1 MLIYRGPNS
10 KDEIEFILRFVHK
23 RLCIDYAKTED
34 EYIKQFK
41 KLIDVI
47 LCYSNVLFIVLEEE
61 KQYRI
66 ITTHIST
73 TDFDLD
79 VTCQS
84 LPETIFELYQLAL
97 DDTYCNVSKS
107 DIENINEQI
116 AALIQDAIFLY
127 NISID
132 LKDENVDNLIEEIVK
147 EMLKITRFYKTF
159 ESHSID
165 VKCNLTGL
173 STENKKQIKI
183 RFYNGGEE
191 KYNPRFEVTFKMSK
205 NLFKEAIK
213 DITNKDSIYYTED
226 CSCGLY
232 VLLRDIILATID
244 ELNKNLN
251 KLGFNNI
258 LYVTTDNIM
267 NMTYLPKIHIKEA
280 ARICTLRGIIEY
292 LKKYDKW
299 DADKYNTKWQWL
311 LTDNLS

>member
-1 MLIYRGPNS
+1 MLIYRGPGS
-10 KDEIEFILRFVHK
+10 KEEIEFTLRFVHK

-34 EYIKQFK
+34 DYINKFK

-61 KQYRI
+61 NKYRI

-79 VTCQS
+79 VTCHS

-107 DIENINEQI
+107 DIKDVNEQI
-116 AALIQDAIFLY
+116 MALIQDAIFLY

-132 LKDENVDNLIEEIVK
+132 LKDENVDNLIEEIAK

-159 ESHSID
+159 ESHS
-165 VKCNLTGL
+165 VAVVCKLTGL
-173 STENKKQIKI
+173 SIENKKQIKI
-183 RFYNGGEE
+183 QFYNGGEE
-191 KYNPRFEVTFKMSK
+191 KYNPRFEVTLQMSK

-213 DITNKDSIYYTED
+213 DIMNKDSIYYAED

-258 LYVTTDNIM
+258 LYVTTYNIM

-280 ARICTLRGIIEY
+280 ARICTLRGIVEY

-299 DADKYNTKWQWL
+299 DANTYNTKWQWL
-311 LTDNLS
+311 LTDTLS

>member
-23 RLCIDYAKTED
+23 RLCVDYAKTED
-34 EYIKQFK
+34 DYINKFK

-73 TDFDLD
+73 TDFDLE
-79 VTCQS
+79 VVCQS
-84 LPETIFELYQLAL
+84 LPETIFKLYQLAL

-107 DIENINEQI
+107 DIKDVNEQI
-116 AALIQDAIFLY
+116 MAFIQDAIFLY

-132 LKDENVDNLIEEIVK
+132 LKDENVDNLIEEIAE
-147 EMLKITRFYKTF
+147 EMLKITRFYQRF
-159 ESHSID
+159 ESHS
-165 VKCNLTGL
+165 VTAVCKLTGL
-173 STENKKQIKI
+173 SIENKKQIKI
-183 RFYNGGEE
+183 QFYNGGEE
-191 KYNPRFEVTFKMSK
+191 KYNPHFEVTLQMSK

-258 LYVTTDNIM
+258 LYVTADNIM
-267 NMTYLPKIHIKEA
+267 DMTSLSKIHIKEA

-292 LKKYDKW
+292 LKKYDNW
-299 DADKYNTKWQWL
+299 DPNTYDTKWQWL

>member
-1 MLIYRGPNS
+1 MLIYRGSGS
-10 KDEIEFILRFVHK
+10 KEEIEFILRFVNK

-34 EYIKQFK
+34 EYLYQFK

-47 LCYSNVLFIVLEEE
+47 LCYSNVFFIVLEE
-61 KQYRI
+61 KNQYRI

-84 LPETIFELYQLAL
+84 LPETIFKLCQLAL
-97 DDTYCNVSKS
+97 DDTVCIIPES

-116 AALIQDAIFLY
+116 MALIQDAILLY

-132 LKDENVDNLIEEIVK
+132 LKDENVDNLIEEIAK
-147 EMLKITRFYKTF
+147 EMLKITRFYNTF
-159 ESHSID
+159 ESHS
-165 VKCNLTGL
+165 VEVVCKLTGL
-173 STENKKQIKI
+173 SIENKKQIKI
-183 RFYNGGEE
+183 QFYNGGEE
-191 KYNPRFEVTFKMSK
+191 KYNPRFEVTLQMSK

-258 LYVTTDNIM
+258 LYVTVNNIM
-267 NMTYLPKIHIKEA
+267 DMTYLPKIHIKEA

-299 DADKYNTKWQWL
+299 DADTYNTKWQWL

>member
-1 MLIYRGPNS
+1 MLIYRGSGS
-10 KDEIEFILRFVHK
+10 KEEIEFILRFVHK
-23 RLCIDYAKTED
+23 RLYIDYAKTED
-34 EYIKQFK
+34 DYIKQFK
-41 KLIDVI
+41 KLIDII
-47 LCYSNVLFIVLEEE
+47 LCYTNVLFIVLEEE
-61 KQYRI
+61 NQYRI

-73 TDFDLD
+73 TDFDFD
-79 VTCQS
+79 VVCKS

-107 DIENINEQI
+107 DIKDVNEQI
-116 AALIQDAIFLY
+116 MALIQDAIFLY

-132 LKDENVDNLIEEIVK
+132 LKDENVDNLIEEIAK

-159 ESHSID
+159 ESHS
-165 VKCNLTGL
+165 VGVACKLTGL
-173 STENKKQIKI
+173 TIDNNKQIKI

-191 KYNPRFEVTFKMSK
+191 KYNPKFQVNFHMSK

-232 VLLRDIILATID
+232 VLLKDIILATID

-251 KLGFNNI
+251 KLGFNHI
-258 LYVTTDNIM
+258 LYVTADNIM
-267 NMTYLPKIHIKEA
+267 DMTDLPKLNIKEA
-280 ARICTLRGIIEY
+280 ARLCTLRGIVKY

-299 DADKYNTKWQWL
+299 DADTYNTKWQWL
-311 LTDNLS
+311 LADNLS